1 MFMRI
6 AWAKVEPGLW
16 SQFEAKY
23 REVGSAMPPGLTARW
38 LVQDTHDPDAGF
50 FVTLWES
57 ADAIR
62 NWESSS
68 DYRDSFIPIRPFLI
82 GNVSVSVC
90 EVKFAQETP

>member
-16 SQFEAKY
+16 NQFEAKY
-23 REVGSAMPPGLTARW
+23 CELARAAPPGLRARW

-50 FVTLWES
+50 LVTLWES
-57 ADAIR
+57 AEAIR
-62 NWESSS
+62 DWESSS
-68 DYRDSFIPIRPFLI
+68 DYRDNFVPGIRPFLI

-90 EVKFAQETP
+90 EVKFTEAL